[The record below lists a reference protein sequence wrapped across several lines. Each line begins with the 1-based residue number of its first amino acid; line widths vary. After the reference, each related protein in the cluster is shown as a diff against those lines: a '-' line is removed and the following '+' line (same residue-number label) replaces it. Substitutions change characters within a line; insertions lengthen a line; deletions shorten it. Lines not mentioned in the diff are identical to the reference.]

1 MQGVITRVQVLAH
14 PIVIVESFGV
24 KVLLR
29 ALLADARET
38 FLEIVS
44 RCAEEEAH
52 AGMDEVRLARTVKR
66 FIGFE
71 CRVRDLYRGLADR
84 FSEDRDA
91 SAFFAT
97 LARHEEGHAIVL
109 SRVRRE
115 LGRGHLWKESKDVH
129 AAVVDAFEARLRA
142 HEEEVQ
148 SGVPLARALEIVE
161 AIEGSEINVVFDT
174 LNGSVD
180 MRSRAR
186 FERFFV
192 LTRRHLAYCA
202 EQIDALRRRAG
213 IALTE
218 RDQARVRQAGEE
230 YRSRVPQPVRR

>member
-24 KVLLR
+24 KVLVR
-29 ALLADARET
+29 ALFANARET

-44 RCAEEEAH
+44 RSAEEEAH
-52 AGMDEVRLARTVKR
+52 LGMHEIDLVRTVKR

-71 CRVRDLYRGLADR
+71 CQVGDVYRRLSQQ
-84 FSEDRDA
+84 FSGAAEA
-91 SAFFAT
+91 AEFFST
-97 LARHEEGHAIVL
+97 LSCHEEGHAIVL

-115 LGRGHLWKESKDVH
+115 IRKGRLWKQSKDLHFATVE
-129 AAVVDAFEARLRA
+129 AFEARLKA
-142 HEEEVQ
+142 YQEEVRR
-148 SGVPLARALEIVE
+148 GVTLARALEIVE
-161 AIEGSEINVVFDT
+161 GIEGSEINVVFDT

-192 LTRRHLAYCA
+192 LTQRHLAGSEPTHPA
-202 EQIDALRRRAG
+202 
-213 IALTE
+213 
-218 RDQARVRQAGEE
+218 RDSGT
-230 YRSRVPQPVRR
+230 